1 MESINI
7 YKTRKLIY
15 QIMFDFYEKNYS
27 EDSGMFD
34 LNILKSLEA
43 IVEYHTS
50 QNDLS
55 ASVMDNISNFLMA
68 ARDYQDENRNER
80 IEIINN
86 IVRLMNSQEKDQSL
100 IFYRMQLHT
109 RTKDF
114 KYLFKA
120 SDSEIIKEIDNIHDS
135 ICHDLFVLVSH
146 STDVS
151 DMDFINEYLPE
162 LKDSDLYYE
171 SINTILKENPIVFKD
186 QLFYNRMICVLE
198 FNNLMYQDLV
208 EFNEKLVKRIDKK
221 VKKIKLEK

>member
-1 MESINI
+1 MEPINK
-7 YKTRKLIY
+7 YKTRKLVY
-15 QIMFDFYEKNYS
+15 QIMFDFYENDYEKQT
-27 EDSGMFD
+27 DLFD
-34 LNILKSLEA
+34 LNIIKSLEI

-55 ASVMDNISNFLMA
+55 KDVINHINSFLMA
-68 ARDYQDENRNER
+68 ARDYQDEKRNER
-80 IEIINN
+80 IEIINR
-86 IVRLMNSQEKDQSL
+86 IITLMNNQEKDESL

-109 RTKDF
+109 RTKEF
-114 KYLFKA
+114 KYLFKTTNA
-120 SDSEIIKEIDNIHDS
+120 EIIKEINNVHDS

-151 DMDFINEYLPE
+151 DMEFVNEYLPE

-198 FNNLMYQDLV
+198 YNNLMYQDLV
-208 EFNEKLVKRIDKK
+208 EYNEKLVKRIDKK
-221 VKKIKLEK
+221 IKKIKV

>member
-1 MESINI
+1 MEPINK
-7 YKTRKLIY
+7 YKTRKLVY
-15 QIMFDFYEKNYS
+15 QIMFNFYEDNYE
-27 EDSGMFD
+27 EDPLMFGLD
-34 LNILKSLEA
+34 ILKSLEV
-43 IVEYHTS
+43 IVEYHVS

-55 ASVMDNISNFLMA
+55 KSVMDNINKFLMS
-68 ARDYQDENRNER
+68 AREYKDEQRNER

-86 IVRLMNSQEKDQSL
+86 IIRLMNSQEKDQSL

-109 RTKDF
+109 RTKQF

-120 SDSEIIKEIDNIHDS
+120 SDAEIISEIDNVHNS

-151 DMDFINEYLPE
+151 DMEFVKEYLPE

-171 SINTILKENPIVFKD
+171 SLNVILKENPLVFKD

-198 FNNLMYQDLV
+198 YNSLMYEDLV
-208 EFNEKLVKRIDKK
+208 EYNEKLVKKIDKK
-221 VKKIKLEK
+221 IKKIKQV

>member
-1 MESINI
+1 MEPINI

-15 QIMFDFYEKNYS
+15 QIMFDFYNKDYE
-27 EDSGMFD
+27 EDPRMFD
-34 LNILKSLEA
+34 LNILKSLEV

-55 ASVMDNISNFLMA
+55 KTVMDNISNFLVA
-68 ARDYQDENRNER
+68 AREYQDENRNAR

-86 IVRLMNSQEKDQSL
+86 IIRFMNGQEKDDSL
-100 IFYRMQLHT
+100 IFYRMQLYT
-109 RTKDF
+109 RTKDS

-120 SDSEIIKEIDNIHDS
+120 SDAEIIKEIDNVHDS

-146 STDVS
+146 STDVN
-151 DMDFINEYLPE
+151 DEDFIKEYLPE

-186 QLFYNRMICVLE
+186 QLFYNRMICILE
-198 FNNLMYQDLV
+198 YNNLMYQDLV
-208 EFNEKLVKRIDKK
+208 KYNEKLVKKIN
-221 VKKIKLEK
+221 KKIKNIKQI

>member
-1 MESINI
+1 MEPINI
-7 YKTRKLIY
+7 YKTRKLVY
-15 QIMFDFYEKNYS
+15 NIMFDLYEKDYS
-27 EDSGMFD
+27 EDPSMFD
-34 LNILKSLEA
+34 LNIIKSLEV

-55 ASVMDNISNFLMA
+55 KSVMDNISNFLMS
-68 ARDYQDENRNER
+68 AREYQDENRNER
-80 IEIINN
+80 IEIINR
-86 IVRLMNSQEKDQSL
+86 IIRHMNSQEKDQSL

-109 RTKDF
+109 RTGEF

-120 SDSEIIKEIDNIHDS
+120 SNAEIIGEIDNVHDS

-146 STDVS
+146 SSDVS
-151 DMDFINEYLPE
+151 DEDFVKEYLPE

-198 FNNLMYQDLV
+198 YNNLMYNDLIGY
-208 EFNEKLVKRIDKK
+208 NEKLVKKIDKK
-221 VKKIKLEK
+221 IKKIKQ